1 MKLLKLLCFVG
12 RVEMTKVKNKV
23 GEISV
28 KINLWL

>member
-1 MKLLKLLCFVG
+1 MKLLKLLCFVA

-28 KINLWL
+28 KINLW